1 MSRVRGGQ
9 VFVEIGADPRR
20 LFKSL
25 QDLNKHI
32 GKIGS
37 QLSGLGTRMTAFGA
51 ALTAPLALATRQ
63 FATFDDAIRATAAVS
78 GASGSA
84 LQSLNDKA
92 RELGATTSFTAVQVA
107 NLMTE
112 LGRAGFRPDEIE
124 NMTGAVLDLARATGT
139 DATLASGIMAAT
151 LRQFALGATDAGRA
165 ADVLTYAAN
174 KTFNTVEGLGE
185 SLKYAGPVAKSLGMS
200 LEDTVSILGAL
211 GNVGIQGSEAGTALR
226 RLGVI
231 SAASGKELQ
240 DLFGVSNVDAAG
252 NLKPLVQ
259 ILDDINVA
267 TAEMSVADRTAR
279 MAKAFGL
286 LGITSANVLSGSAK
300 SVNELR
306 AGMDDMAGVANK
318 TARAMDAGLGGAMR
332 IAMSAVEGTALAIGD
347 ALAPSIKRMVDG
359 ISNVAT
365 GITAFVKENQELVVS
380 VAQGIAIFTAAGVSL
395 YGLGSAVGVVTFA
408 LSPVLSM
415 LTMAAGAAMSLAMA
429 ALPVGKSLLSIG
441 AAAVASVPSIAA
453 AVAAMA
459 SYVASLA
466 AAGAASVV
474 AGARFA
480 AAFGSALAADISKL
494 IPGVLA
500 FASSVAAAAV
510 SYATSLAT
518 MVATTVTSTA
528 TMAASW
534 LATAVRPITI
544 WATTTAVSIAGY
556 VTSVAGAVTAT
567 VTSTATMAAAWI
579 TSLMPATTAFVAS
592 AVASLG
598 GYVLSVLAAL
608 STTLASTAAM
618 AAAWLAPL
626 APIAL
631 IGAAIAGAA
640 ALAYSFG
647 RQITTAFAGVGGM
660 VGQAAGAIGSGFGQA
675 VADAKVVLSDMA
687 TTATT
692 TFAGIYDAFAAGD
705 LSLAMEI
712 AWAGVQAVVVRGTG
726 AVMSYID
733 PWIAFLQNTFTY
745 AGATIA
751 GTWESMWSAI
761 TQGLNTAQAPILGV
775 VDNIVNGVMAA
786 FDAMVAAV
794 KKSWNWVQSF
804 IVKGYDLAEEN
815 RKVDSEMSARAQ
827 QRSASR
833 PGVAGRMEQARTEN
847 ARTAANAQARIDA
860 GMANADQ
867 IAQGR
872 LDENE
877 RRRQGRQGDA
887 DALENRVGELRQTAA
902 DRRAVS
908 GQVGDLDQSLGSVT
922 SMEELQKLA
931 ATFRELRDSGKLS
944 SEQLGRLETSL
955 DAASER
961 VMEAGMAGSDS
972 TRQAAEAGAAAA
984 QAQTATSAAE
994 VVGTFS
1000 GAALGQMGFGQ
1011 GLAQKQLDVMTQIE
1025 KNTREPMAGLV
1036 AD

>member
-124 NMTGAVLDLARATGT
+124 AMTGAVLDLARATGT

-151 LRQFALGATDAGRA
+151 LRQFGLGATEGARA
-165 ADVLTYAAN
+165 ADVLTKAAN
-174 KTFNTVEGLGE
+174 ATFNTVEGLGE
-185 SLKYAGPVAKSLGMS
+185 SLKYAGPVAQSLGMS
-200 LEDTVSILGAL
+200 LEDTVAVLGVL

-226 RLGVI
+226 RLSVI
-231 SAASGKELQ
+231 AAGSGAELEKI
-240 DLFGVSNVDAAG
+240 FGVTNTDAAG
-252 NLKPLVQ
+252 NLKPLVDV
-259 ILDDINVA
+259 LDEINTVTAGMPVA
-267 TAEMSVADRTAR
+267 ERTAK
-279 MAKAFGL
+279 MAEAFGL
-286 LGITSANVLSGSAK
+286 LGITSANVLSSSADGVK
-300 SVNELR
+300 GLAEQLR
-306 AGMDDMAGVANK
+306 NAQG
-318 TARAMDAGLGGAMR
+318 TAAATAKEMDAGLGGAMR

-347 ALAPSIKRMVDG
+347 ALAPSLQYLVEG
-359 ISNVAT
+359 VTNAAGT
-365 GITAFVKENQELVVS
+365 LTAFIKNNQEMVVS
-380 VAQGIAIFTAAGVSL
+380 VAKGIATFTA
-395 YGLGSAVGVVTFA
+395 
-408 LSPVLSM
+408 
-415 LTMAAGAAMSLAMA
+415 
-429 ALPVGKSLLSIG
+429 IG
-441 AAAVASVPSIAA
+441 AAILG
-453 AVAAMA
+453 M
-459 SYVASLA
+459 
-466 AAGAASVV
+466 GAALSAV
-474 AGARFA
+474 A
-480 AAFGSALAADISKL
+480 AAFGLVLSPIGLIVAGVVGLVAAVNQAT
-494 IPGVLA
+494 GVLGQ
-500 FASSVAAAAV
+500 
-510 SYATSLAT
+510 LAG
-518 MVATTVTSTA
+518 
-528 TMAASW
+528 
-534 LATAVRPITI
+534 I
-544 WATTTAVSIAGY
+544 
-556 VTSVAGAVTAT
+556 
-567 VTSTATMAAAWI
+567 
-579 TSLMPATTAFVAS
+579 ATTA
-592 AVASLG
+592 
-598 GYVLSVLAAL
+598 
-608 STTLASTAAM
+608 
-618 AAAWLAPL
+618 
-626 APIAL
+626 
-631 IGAAIAGAA
+631 
-640 ALAYSFG
+640 
-647 RQITTAFAGVGGM
+647 
-660 VGQAAGAIGSGFGQA
+660 
-675 VADAKVVLSDMA
+675 
-687 TTATT
+687 
-692 TFAGIYDAFAAGD
+692 FAGIYDALAAGD
-705 LSLAMEI
+705 LGLAMEI
-712 AWAGVQAVVVRGTG
+712 MWTGLQAALLRGVDATMTTFDSWV
-726 AVMSYID
+726 
-733 PWIAFLQNTFTY
+733 AFLQNTFTY
-745 AGATIA
+745 AGVGLAA
-751 GTWESMWSAI
+751 AWEAMWNGIVGVLNINKAI
-761 TQGLNTAQAPILGV
+761 VLGV

-786 FDAMVAAV
+786 FDAMVSAV
-794 KKSWNWVQSF
+794 RKSWNYVQSF
-804 IVKGYDLAEEN
+804 IVRGYDLEKEN
-815 RKVDSEMSARAQ
+815 RAVDSEMAARAQ
-827 QRSASR
+827 QRAASR
-833 PGVAGRMEQARTEN
+833 PGVVGRV
-847 ARTAANAQARIDA
+847 AAAQQENAQAAAASQDRVDA
-860 GMANADQ
+860 MQRNADQ

-877 RRRQGRQGDA
+877 RRRQGRQGEA
-887 DALENRVGELRQTAA
+887 EALETKVGELRQTAA

-1025 KNTREPMAGLV
+1025 RNTREPMAGLV